1 MRLIIDRFEGNVA
14 VCEEEG
20 REMLNVG
27 KEQLPAGAKEGDV
40 LDKAADG
47 TITINAEET
56 RKRKDE
62 ISNKIK
68 GLWK

>member
-14 VCEEEG
+14 VCEEEN

-40 LDKAADG
+40 LEMAADG
-47 TITINAEET
+47 TITINVEET
-56 RKRKDE
+56 RKRKE
-62 ISNKIK
+62 AIKEKTK